1 MYVTKNGVNNEPTKN
16 IKSAIPRVTRML
28 LNCER
33 KLPNIN
39 IGKMVNETNTNLP
52 GIVILCL
59 APQSSH
65 LIGL

>member
-1 MYVTKNGVNNEPTKN
+1 
-16 IKSAIPRVTRML
+16 ML